1 METTFN
7 PAGDPTAASS
17 KRATPAAADGAREV
31 RTRAAAANEIRNLI
45 ADVEELVAR
54 IADLN
59 DADVVRV
66 RSKVMNAVSAA
77 KETLTEGADTLRR
90 QAHKALSGADDY
102 VRESP
107 WAAVGLAAVVGAIVG
122 ILVAR
127 RS

>member
-7 PAGDPTAASS
+7 PAGDPMTASS
-17 KRATPAAADGAREV
+17 KRAIPAADDGASEV

-45 ADVEELVAR
+45 VDVEELVAR

-66 RSKVMNAVSAA
+66 RSKVMNAVGAA
-77 KETLTEGADTLRR
+77 KETLTESADTLRR

-107 WAAVGLAAVVGAIVG
+107 WTAVGLAALVGAVVG

>member
-7 PAGDPTAASS
+7 PAADPVAATG
-17 KRATPAAADGAREV
+17 KRTKPAADDGASDA
-31 RTRAAAANEIRNLI
+31 RAAAAVEIKNLI
-45 ADVEELVAR
+45 ADVEELVER

-66 RSKVMNAVSAA
+66 RSKVMNAVGAA
-77 KETLTEGADTLRR
+77 KESFTEGADTLRR
-90 QAHKALSGADDY
+90 QAQKALSGADDY

-107 WAAVGLAAVVGAIVG
+107 WTAVGLAALVGAVVG

>member
-7 PAGDPTAASS
+7 PAGDPMGASG
-17 KRATPAAADGAREV
+17 KRAKPAADDGAR
-31 RTRAAAANEIRNLI
+31 RAAAATEIKNLI

-59 DADVVRV
+59 DADVVRI
-66 RSKVMNAVSAA
+66 RTKVMNAVGAA
-77 KETLTEGADTLRR
+77 KESLVGGADTLRR
-90 QAHKALSGADDY
+90 QAQKALSGADDY

-107 WAAVGLAAVVGAIVG
+107 WAAVGLAALVGAVVG